1 MAEAKAPKAE
11 QKWTVL
17 ATLSYPDASGK
28 TKTVEAGAVV
38 SDIPSI
44 SVKWL
49 VAQGAIKEI

>member
-1 MAEAKAPKAE
+1 MADKTIKTD

-28 TKTVEAGAVV
+28 KKTVDAGTVV

-49 VAQGAIKEI
+49 AAQGFIKEI